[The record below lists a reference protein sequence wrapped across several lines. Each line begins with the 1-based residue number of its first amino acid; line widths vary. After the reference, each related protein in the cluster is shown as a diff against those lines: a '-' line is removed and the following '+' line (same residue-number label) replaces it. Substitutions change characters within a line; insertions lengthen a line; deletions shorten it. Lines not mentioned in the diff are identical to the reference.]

1 MFKHV
6 MLIDDDDVTL
16 LICELR
22 LKKSGFCDVV
32 TSFLSGVE
40 AINYFQNQA
49 KLSIEKRAIPDLIFL
64 DINMPAMSG
73 WEFID
78 EYNNLAPMLPEI
90 PIAILSSS
98 VDPDDAEKASFIP
111 SIKGF
116 ITKPLT
122 DESLRKLNKLLA

>member
-1 MFKHV
+1 MFNHV

-22 LKKSGFCDVV
+22 LKKSEFCKDV
-32 TSFLSGVE
+32 TSLLSGVE
-40 AINYFQNQA
+40 AIEYFNKQA
-49 KLSIEKRAIPDLIFL
+49 ELREEDRKIPDLIFL

-78 EYNNLAPMLPEI
+78 EYNKLANILPEI

-98 VDPDDAEKASFIP
+98 VDPEDAEKASFIP

-122 DESLRKLNKLLA
+122 EDSLKKLNRLLD